1 MTEVKPFIKCVDF
14 WPGQIPPEKMQIYK
28 AMIQEG
34 QIKKHS
40 VIYNRS
46 TGSVTV
52 EYSAIA
58 PHEWMIQQMR
68 QRAPKSEQLSILNK

>member
-1 MTEVKPFIKCVDF
+1 MTQIKPLIKCVDY
-14 WPGQIPPEKMQIYK
+14 WPGQIPPEKLKIYK
-28 AMIQEG
+28 EMIREG
-34 QIKKHS
+34 QIRKHS

-58 PHEWMIQQMR
+58 PHEWMLQQMAE
-68 QRAPKSEQLSILNK
+68 RAQ